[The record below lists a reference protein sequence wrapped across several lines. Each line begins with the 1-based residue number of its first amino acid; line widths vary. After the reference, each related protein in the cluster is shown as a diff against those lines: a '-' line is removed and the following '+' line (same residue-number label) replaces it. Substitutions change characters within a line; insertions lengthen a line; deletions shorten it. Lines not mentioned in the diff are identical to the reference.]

1 MTMIFFKNSRNVI
14 IQEIF
19 MNILIYFH
27 KNVRENT
34 IGLV

>member
-19 MNILIYFH
+19 MNVSINFH
-27 KNVRENT
+27 KIVRENT